1 MGSKSRTAA
10 RIAKTANE
18 VLKEDHVFE
27 VGWLG
32 PQHALSMRRERE
44 ATYLEEG
51 SEAQM
56 RHNLSHYLQF
66 LAAIH
71 YGAEELKELYKKL
84 LTHVEEDLHVS
95 G

>member
-1 MGSKSRTAA
+1 
-10 RIAKTANE
+10 
-18 VLKEDHVFE
+18 
-27 VGWLG
+27 
-32 PQHALSMRRERE
+32 MRRERE
-44 ATYLEEG
+44 ATYLEDG